1 MRRWALAL
9 PAVAVLSGEAW
20 AHPGHVAPSF
30 AGGFSHPVT
39 GLDHVLAMLAV
50 GLWAAQSGGR
60 ARWVLPAAFV
70 AVMGVGGALGM
81 AGVRLPGVEAG
92 IAASVVVLGL
102 LVACAARW
110 PASASALLVAAFALL
125 HGHAH
130 GTELP
135 AAASGSAYAAGFVLA
150 TALLH
155 AAGLSIGH
163 LAASRG
169 RPHLL
174 RTAGAGIAVAGAVL
188 AFS

>member
-1 MRRWALAL
+1 MRRWALAFG
-9 PAVAVLSGEAW
+9 AVAVLSGQAW

-30 AGGFSHPVT
+30 AGGLAHPVT

-50 GLWAAQSGGR
+50 GVWAAQSGGR
-60 ARWVLPAAFV
+60 ARWALPAVFV
-70 AVMGVGGALGM
+70 GVMGVGGAVGM
-81 AGVRLPGVEAG
+81 AGVGLPGVEAG

-110 PASASALLVAAFALL
+110 SVAAAAPLVGAFAFF

-135 AAASGSAYAAGFVLA
+135 AAASGTAYAAGFVVA

-155 AAGLSIGH
+155 AAGLWLGH
-163 LAASRG
+163 VAASRG
-169 RPHLL
+169 HARLL
-174 RTAGAGIAVAGAVL
+174 RAAGAAVALVGAVVTV
-188 AFS
+188 A